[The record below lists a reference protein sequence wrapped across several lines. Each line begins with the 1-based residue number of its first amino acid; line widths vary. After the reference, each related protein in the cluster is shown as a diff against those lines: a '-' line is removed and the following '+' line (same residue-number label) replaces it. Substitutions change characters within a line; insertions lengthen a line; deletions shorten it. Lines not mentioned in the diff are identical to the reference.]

1 VDPSPERPLTG
12 QCACGGVR
20 FEITAP
26 FASAR
31 YCHCHRCQR
40 RTGTVASPNARLQEA
55 AYELLEGQELLRSWQ
70 PPDGQAKWFCSAC
83 GGHLY
88 SRPPEGGVLY
98 VRLGSIDGDPG
109 IRPEYHQW
117 VSSAA
122 SWEQLPDDGLP
133 RYPEG
138 GP

>member
-1 VDPSPERPLTG
+1 MAASPASPLTG

-20 FEITAP
+20 FRITAP
-26 FASAR
+26 FVSAR

-40 RTGTVASPNARLQEA
+40 RTGTVASPNARLPRE
-55 AYELLEGQELLRSWQ
+55 AYELLEGKQLLRSWQ
-70 PPDGQAKWFCSAC
+70 PPDGMGKWFCAGC
-83 GGHLY
+83 GGQLY
-88 SRPPEGGVLY
+88 SANEGGDAIF
-98 VRLGSIDGDPG
+98 VRLGTIDGDPG

-117 VSSAA
+117 VSSAPT
-122 SWEQLPDDGLP
+122 WEPIPDDGLP